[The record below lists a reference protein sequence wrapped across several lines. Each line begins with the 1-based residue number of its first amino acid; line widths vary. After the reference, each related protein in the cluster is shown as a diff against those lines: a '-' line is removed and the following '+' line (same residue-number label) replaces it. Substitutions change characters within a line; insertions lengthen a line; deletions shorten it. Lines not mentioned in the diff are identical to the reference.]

1 MVIKQVKNDKEL
13 LVSLSGR
20 LDTNTSTELES
31 ALKGALDDVD
41 SLILDFKDLDYMSS
55 SGLRILLTLQKQMS
69 VKGKLTVRNVNEFI
83 MDILNMTGFSD
94 ILNIE

>member
-31 ALKGALDDVD
+31 ALKGALDDVE

-55 SGLRILLTLQKQMS
+55 SGLRILLALQKQMS